1 MLNVVTTGVPQIEY
15 QSIRYERNLAMGN
28 ILAIDLGKNNSAV
41 CIFDRSS
48 LKSKFK
54 TIRTRK
60 QVMHDLF
67 VEYQD
72 KIEIVLFETG
82 SQMGWVADILW
93 ALNIPFKVAN
103 TNHPAWKWKNNPIK
117 SDRKDAQRL
126 AMMYNTG
133 FFPTVHVPKKDVR
146 QKRSLIV
153 YRDDLVKRITKIK
166 NSIRAILGREDMH
179 LPGGKKGWT
188 IKALTPIRKLA
199 MDINEID
206 DLEDLWKGH
215 LKNELDA
222 LDSATALLNKI
233 VSKLDVLGKKE
244 EKVVSLQTIPGVGPR
259 LSEAVAAIID
269 DPHRFKNGRHV
280 SSYLGMV
287 PRRWQSGAVDIS
299 GRITKCGNKLL
310 RTLLVEVS
318 WLGLKEPWMREI
330 YDKVRRGD
338 KKRSKVAIVAVARQL
353 LVRCWAILR
362 DESCWDADHSKRLAN
377 R

>member
-1 MLNVVTTGVPQIEY
+1 MC
-15 QSIRYERNLAMGN
+15 N
-28 ILAIDLGKNNSAV
+28 ILAIDLGKFNSAV

-48 LKSKFK
+48 LKCKYK
-54 TIRTRK
+54 TVRTRK

-93 ALNIPFKVAN
+93 ALKIPFEVAN
-103 TNHPAWKWKNNPIK
+103 TNHAAWKWKNNPNK

-126 AMMYNTG
+126 AMMYHTG
-133 FFPTVHVPKKDVR
+133 FFPTVHVPKREVR
-146 QKRSLIV
+146 QKRSLIN
-153 YRDDLVKRITKIK
+153 YRDDVVKRITKIK
-166 NSIRAILGREDMH
+166 NSIRAILGREDIH
-179 LPGGKKGWT
+179 LPGGKKGWS
-188 IKALTPIRKLA
+188 IKALMSIRELA
-199 MDINEID
+199 LDMKKITDPEDI
-206 DLEDLWKGH
+206 WKGQ
-215 LKNELDA
+215 LDCELEA
-222 LDSATALLNKI
+222 LDNTTALLKNV
-233 VSKLDVLGKKE
+233 VSKLNALGE
-244 EKVVSLQTIPGVGPR
+244 ADEKVRRLRTVPGVGPR

-287 PRRWQSGAVDIS
+287 PRRWQSGAVDIT
-299 GRITKCGNKLL
+299 GRISKCGNKLL

-318 WLGLKEPWMREI
+318 WLGLKEPWMRKI

-362 DESCWDADHSKRLAN
+362 DESCWDGDHAKRFVKC
-377 R
+377 

>member
-1 MLNVVTTGVPQIEY
+1 
-15 QSIRYERNLAMGN
+15 MGN
-28 ILAIDLGKNNSAV
+28 ILAIDLGKFNSAV

-48 LKSKFK
+48 LKSKVK

-67 VEYQD
+67 VEYQED
-72 KIEIVLFETG
+72 IEIVLFETG

-93 ALNIPFKVAN
+93 TLNIPFKVAN
-103 TNHPAWKWKNNPIK
+103 TNHSAWKWKNNPNK

-126 AMMYNTG
+126 AMMYHTG
-133 FFPTVHVPKKDVR
+133 FFPTVHVPKREVR

-166 NSIRAILGREDMH
+166 NSIRAILSREDIH
-179 LPGGKKGWT
+179 QFGGKKGWT
-188 IKALTPIRKLA
+188 IKALAPIRKLA
-199 MDINEID
+199 IDINEIAD
-206 DLEDLWKGH
+206 PEEFWKGQ
-215 LKNELDA
+215 LDTELQA
-222 LDSATALLNKI
+222 LDSATALLKNI
-233 VSKLDVLGKKE
+233 ETKLNALGDAD
-244 EKVVSLQTIPGVGPR
+244 EKVKRLRTIPGVGPR
-259 LSEAVAAIID
+259 LSEAVVAIID
-269 DPHRFKNGRHV
+269 DPHRFKNSRHV

-287 PRRWQSGAVDIS
+287 PRRWQSGAVDIT
-299 GRITKCGNKLL
+299 GRISKCGNKLL

-318 WLGLKEPWMREI
+318 WLGLRESWMREI

-362 DESCWDADHSKRLAN
+362 DESCWDADHSKRLSN
-377 R
+377 C

>member
-1 MLNVVTTGVPQIEY
+1 MD
-15 QSIRYERNLAMGN
+15 N

-72 KIEIVLFETG
+72 KIDIVLFETG

-133 FFPTVHVPKKDVR
+133 FFPTVHVPRKDVR
-146 QKRSLIV
+146 QKRSLIN
-153 YRDDLVKRITKIK
+153 YRNDLVQRITKIK
-166 NSIRAILGREDMH
+166 NSIRAILGREDIH

-188 IKALTPIRKLA
+188 IKALAPIRTLA

-222 LDSATALLNKI
+222 LDCTTALLNKI
-233 VSKLDVLGKKE
+233 ESKLDALGKKDKE
-244 EKVVSLQTIPGVGPR
+244 VVSLQTIPGVGPR

-287 PRRWQSGAVDIS
+287 PRRWQSGSVDIS

-318 WLGLKEPWMREI
+318 WLGLREPWMREI
-330 YDKVRRGD
+330 YDKVRHND

-362 DESCWDADHSKRLAN
+362 DGSCWDADHSKKLAN
-377 R
+377 C